1 MGRARQK
8 YRERPTVVADE
19 SKQKKIKVELEN
31 VEAETYDT
39 ANALV
44 LPSKKRATKKLRDK
58 NAAPVKLLSRKK
70 RKQLEKIVDQK
81 KKKARRSELIEALE
95 KVQASPKE
103 LALLTQLQSTQTLG
117 RKKYLSEDFT
127 LITKQEV
134 EEEGG
139 RVVSVI
145 KGRKRK
151 KAMEDNG
158 EKEKK
163 HRDPTVVRLGD
174 MSSSEESD
182 EDEENEEREE
192 EEENAE
198 DNQGTENGD
207 ASIEEKDE
215 EVEEEENVEEG
226 KKEDEATD
234 KDTGEDPKAIEEGE
248 KPKEGKKAQIVPAK
262 PAVFVMLNRSAE
274 VQANRLKLP
283 ILSEE
288 QTIMEAINENP
299 VTVIVGAT
307 GSGKTTQ
314 VPQFLYEAGY
324 TSNGK
329 MIGVTEPR
337 RVAAIAMSQR
347 VGHEMN
353 LSSDQVSYQIRFE
366 GNSTPET
373 KIKFMTDGVLLKEIQ
388 KDPTLKKY
396 SVIII
401 DEAHERSVFSD
412 ILIGI
417 LSRIIPRRQAK
428 GKPLKLVIMSATLRV
443 EDFTDNVR
451 LFKQPKPPI
460 MKVDARMF
468 DVAIHYNKRTNE
480 DYVGEAY
487 KKACKIH
494 RQLPDGGILIFLTG
508 QQEVNTV
515 VRKLRSTFPA
525 HSGSNNEIKKSA
537 YQRKKE
543 ELKAKKIKRKSDQ
556 PQKVVLPKVKLED
569 FVSAFPDDAEGEV
582 EDFLPELEDRGADDR
597 DDSDLDLEED
607 DEGEAE
613 GRGDEPEQ
621 PMWVVPLYSMLPPEK
636 QQMVFQPPPEG
647 MRMCVVATNV
657 AETSLTIPNIKYVID
672 TGKVKEKVYDKVTG
686 VSMFHVTWI
695 AQASANQRA
704 GRAGRTAPGHC
715 YRLYSSAVFNDEFQK
730 FTTPEIQRRPIDD
743 LVLVMK
749 SMNLPVINFPFPT
762 PPDQLQVRTGI
773 KRLITLGGLDESELM
788 KKKSAAAAPS
798 RKRRKPDH
806 SNMVVHK
813 DLSYITPLGRAMA
826 AFPLAPRYGKML
838 ALSHQHNL
846 LPYTVAIVAALTVQ
860 EVLIETPLDSKANV
874 NETRKR
880 WQTLRLS
887 WASTGNSRSLG
898 DAMVLLRAVGAA
910 EYQGG
915 DREWCEK
922 NGLRHKG
929 IIEIRKLRRQL
940 TNEIN
945 VIIPSCNIVLDPHMA
960 PPTDDEARLL
970 RQIMLAGAVDHVAR
984 RVDDNELK
992 TPEDRQK
999 WRYAYRTQEMEEPV
1013 FLPSSSVTR
1022 IDMPKW
1028 VVYQD
1033 IYETHK
1039 MFMRTVTVIEPE
1051 WLAIFAPKLCD
1062 FSAPLETPEPR
1073 YDAERDK
1080 IMCHRTAT
1088 FGPSAWEI
1096 PEVEVEYP
1104 YSRELFP
1111 WVAFYFLTGDICPA
1125 LKPFKEYLFEPRTLV
1140 NPVAIRY
1147 REQRDNILRALMSQ
1161 KVTGYA
1167 KLEQLWKIQPKFLQ
1181 KEYLHWFQD
1190 SELHAEVI
1198 KIWPPFLKR
1207 EVNEWE

>member
-19 SKQKKIKVELEN
+19 SNQKKIKVELKN
-31 VEAETYDT
+31 AEAETYDT

-58 NAAPVKLLSRKK
+58 NAAPVKLLSKKK
-70 RKQLEKIVDQK
+70 RKLLEKIVDQK

-95 KVQASPKE
+95 KVQASPKD

-139 RVVSVI
+139 RVISVI

-151 KAMEDNG
+151 KAMEDDG

-163 HRDPTVVRLGD
+163 RRDPTVVRLGEV
-174 MSSSEESD
+174 SSSEESED
-182 EDEENEEREE
+182 DEEDEEGEE
-192 EEENAE
+192 EEENVE
-198 DNQGTENGD
+198 DQGTENGD
-207 ASIEEKDE
+207 GSKEEND
-215 EVEEEENVEEG
+215 EVEEEGIVEEV
-226 KKEDEATD
+226 KKEEEATD
-234 KDTGEDPKAIEEGE
+234 KDTTEGPKATEQKEE
-248 KPKEGKKAQIVPAK
+248 PKEVKMKAQVVPAK
-262 PAVFVMLNRSAE
+262 PAVFVMLDRLPE
-274 VQANRLKLP
+274 VQASRLKLP

-288 QTIMEAINENP
+288 QVIMEAINENP

-324 TSNGK
+324 TSDGK

-451 LFKQPKPPI
+451 LFKEPKPPI

-515 VRKLRSTFPA
+515 VRKLRSTFPT
-525 HSGSNNEIKKSA
+525 HSGNNGEIKKSA

-543 ELKAKKIKRKSDQ
+543 DLKAKKEKRKSGQ
-556 PQKVVLPKVKLED
+556 LQKIVLPKVKLED

-582 EDFLPELEDRGADDR
+582 DELEDRGADDR
-597 DDSDLDLEED
+597 DDSDLDLDED
-607 DEGEAE
+607 DEGEEE
-613 GRGDEPEQ
+613 GKGGEPEQ

-672 TGKVKEKVYDKVTG
+672 SGKVKEKVYDKVTG

-730 FTTPEIQRRPIDD
+730 FATPEIQRRPIDD

-762 PPDQLQVRTGI
+762 PPDQLQVCTGI
-773 KRLITLGGLDESELM
+773 KRLITLGGLDESELVS
-788 KKKSAAAAPS
+788 KKVPTSVPR
-798 RKRRKPDH
+798 RKRKTL
-806 SNMVVHK
+806 NMVEHK

-880 WQTLRLS
+880 WQNLRLS
-887 WASTGNSRSLG
+887 WASAGNSRSLG

-945 VIIPSCNIVLDPHMA
+945 MIIPSCNIVLDPHMA

-970 RQIMLAGAVDHVAR
+970 RQIVLAGAVDHVAR
-984 RVDDNELK
+984 RVDDHELK

-1013 FLPSSSVTR
+1013 FLPSASVTR

-1051 WLAIFAPKLCD
+1051 WLATFAPRLCD
-1062 FSAPLETPEPR
+1062 FSPPLETPEPR

-1104 YSRELFP
+1104 YGREMFP
-1111 WVAFYFLTGDICPA
+1111 WIAFYFLTGDICPA

-1161 KVTGYA
+1161 KVTSYA
-1167 KLEQLWKIQPKFLQ
+1167 KLESLWKIQPKFLQ
-1181 KEYLHWFQD
+1181 NEYLQWFQD

-1198 KIWPPFLKR
+1198 KIWPPFIKK
-1207 EVNEWE
+1207 EVNEWD

>member
-8 YRERPTVVADE
+8 YRERPVVVADE
-19 SKQKKIKVELEN
+19 SKQKKIKVDIGN
-31 VEAETYDT
+31 EADSYDT

-44 LPSKKRATKKLRDK
+44 LPSEKRATKKLRDK

-70 RKQLEKIVDQK
+70 RKLLEKVVDQK
-81 KKKARRSELIEALE
+81 KKKAKRSELLEALE
-95 KVQASPKE
+95 KVQASSEE
-103 LALLTQLQSTQTLG
+103 LSLLTQLQSTQTLG

-145 KGRKRK
+145 KGRKRR
-151 KAMEDNG
+151 KALDDNG
-158 EKEKK
+158 EREKK
-163 HRDPTVVRLGD
+163 HRDPTVVRLGEV
-174 MSSSEESD
+174 SSSEESE
-182 EDEENEEREE
+182 EDEE
-192 EEENAE
+192 EEEYVEEE
-198 DNQGTENGD
+198 DHERENGE
-207 ASIEEKDE
+207 AIKEENDEEGKEENTE
-215 EVEEEENVEEG
+215 EVEKGEEV
-226 KKEDEATD
+226 TD
-234 KDTGEDPKAIEEGE
+234 KDKRAE
-248 KPKEGKKAQIVPAK
+248 KSLEPKEQREEPKEMVDKAQVVPAK
-262 PAVFVMLNRSAE
+262 PAVFVVLDRSPE

-288 QTIMEAINENP
+288 QIIMEAINENP

-324 TSNGK
+324 TSNSK

-353 LSSDQVSYQIRFE
+353 LTSDQVSYQIRFE
-366 GNSTPET
+366 GNATPDT

-428 GKPLKLVIMSATLRV
+428 GRPLKLVIMSATLRV

-451 LFKQPKPPI
+451 LFKEPKPPV

-468 DVAIHYNKRTNE
+468 DVTIHYNKRTNE

-515 VRKLRSTFPA
+515 VRKLRTTFPS
-525 HSGSNNEIKKSA
+525 HSGSHGETKKSA

-543 ELKAKKIKRKSDQ
+543 ELKAKKERRKSGQ
-556 PQKVVLPKVKLED
+556 PEKVVLPKVKLED

-582 EDFLPELEDRGADDR
+582 EDFMTEIEDRGVVDHE
-597 DDSDLDLEED
+597 DSDLDLDEEEED
-607 DEGEAE
+607 EE
-613 GRGDEPEQ
+613 GRRNELEQ

-647 MRMCVVATNV
+647 MRLCVVATNV

-672 TGKVKEKVYDKVTG
+672 CGKVKEKVYDKVTG
-686 VSMFHVTWI
+686 VSMFHVTWT

-730 FTTPEIQRRPIDD
+730 FATPEIQRRPIDD

-762 PPDQLQVRTGI
+762 PPDHLQVRSGMQ
-773 KRLITLGGLDESELM
+773 RLIILGGLDERELTPQE
-788 KKKSAAAAPS
+788 AAAAMPPK
-798 RKRRKPDH
+798 RGKRRMQTPKPV
-806 SNMVVHK
+806 NR

-846 LPYTVAIVAALTVQ
+846 LPYTVALVAALTVQ

-880 WQTLRLS
+880 WQNLRLS
-887 WASTGNSRSLG
+887 WAGTANSRSLG

-915 DREWCEK
+915 DREWCDK

-929 IIEIRKLRRQL
+929 IVEIRKLRRQL

-945 VIIPSCNIVLDPHMA
+945 MIIPSCNLVLDPHMS

-992 TPEDRQK
+992 NSEDKQK
-999 WRYAYRTQEMEEPV
+999 WKYAYRTQDMEEPV

-1022 IDMPKW
+1022 VDMPKW
-1028 VVYQD
+1028 VIYQD
-1033 IYETHK
+1033 VYETHK
-1039 MFMRTVTVIEPE
+1039 MFMRTVTAIEPE
-1051 WLAIFAPKLCD
+1051 WLATFAPKLCN
-1062 FSAPLETPEPR
+1062 FSPPLETPEPR
-1073 YDAERDK
+1073 YDSERDK
-1080 IMCHRTAT
+1080 ILCHRTAT

-1147 REQRDNILRALMSQ
+1147 REQRDKILRALMSQ
-1161 KVTGYA
+1161 KVTNYA
-1167 KLEQLWKIQPKFLQ
+1167 KLEQLWKEQPKFLQ
-1181 KEYLHWFQD
+1181 KEYLLWFQD
-1190 SELHAEVI
+1190 TELHGEVV
-1198 KIWPPFLKR
+1198 KIWPPLIPK

>member
-31 VEAETYDT
+31 AEAETYDT

-58 NAAPVKLLSRKK
+58 NAAPVKLLSKKK
-70 RKQLEKIVDQK
+70 RKLLEKIVDQK
-81 KKKARRSELIEALE
+81 NKKARRNELIEALE
-95 KVQASPKE
+95 KVQASPKD

-151 KAMEDNG
+151 KAIEDDG

-163 HRDPTVVRLGD
+163 RKDPTVVRLGEV
-174 MSSSEESD
+174 SSSEESED
-182 EDEENEEREE
+182 DEEDEEGEE
-192 EEENAE
+192 EEDNVE
-198 DNQGTENGD
+198 DQEIENGD
-207 ASIEEKDE
+207 ESKEEND
-215 EVEEEENVEEG
+215 EVEEGNVEEV
-226 KKEDEATD
+226 KKEEEATD
-234 KDTGEDPKAIEEGE
+234 KDTAEGPKATEQREE
-248 KPKEGKKAQIVPAK
+248 PKEVKKNAQVVPAK
-262 PAVFVMLNRSAE
+262 PAVFVMLNRLPE
-274 VQANRLKLP
+274 VQASRLKLP

-288 QTIMEAINENP
+288 QVIMEAINENP

-324 TSNGK
+324 TSDGK

-417 LSRIIPRRQAK
+417 LSRMIPRRQAK

-451 LFKQPKPPI
+451 LFKEPKPPI

-468 DVAIHYNKRTNE
+468 DVTIHYNKRTDE

-515 VRKLRSTFPA
+515 VRKLRSTFPT
-525 HSGSNNEIKKSA
+525 HSGNNGEIKKSA

-543 ELKAKKIKRKSDQ
+543 ELKAKKEKRKSGQ
-556 PQKVVLPKVKLED
+556 LQKVVLPKVKLED

-582 EDFLPELEDRGADDR
+582 DDFLPELEDRGADDR
-597 DDSDLDLEED
+597 DDSDLDLDDD
-607 DEGEAE
+607 DEGEEE
-613 GRGDEPEQ
+613 GKGGEPEQ

-672 TGKVKEKVYDKVTG
+672 SGKVKEKVYDKVTG

-730 FTTPEIQRRPIDD
+730 FATPEIQRRPIDD

-773 KRLITLGGLDESELM
+773 KRLITLGGLDESELES
-788 KKKSAAAAPS
+788 KKVPASVPR
-798 RKRRKPDH
+798 RKRKNI
-806 SNMVVHK
+806 NMVVHK

-880 WQTLRLS
+880 WQNLRLS
-887 WASTGNSRSLG
+887 WASNGNSRSLG

-945 VIIPSCNIVLDPHMA
+945 MIIPSCNIVLDPHMA
-960 PPTDDEARLL
+960 PPSDDEARLL

-984 RVDDNELK
+984 RVDDHELK

-1013 FLPSSSVTR
+1013 FLPSASVTR

-1051 WLAIFAPKLCD
+1051 WLATFAPKLCD
-1062 FSAPLETPEPR
+1062 FSSPLESPEPR

-1104 YSRELFP
+1104 YGRELFP

-1167 KLEQLWKIQPKFLQ
+1167 KLESLWKIQPKFLQ
-1181 KEYLHWFQD
+1181 KEYLQWFQD

-1198 KIWPPFLKR
+1198 KMWPPFIKK
-1207 EVNEWE
+1207 EVNEWD

>member
-19 SKQKKIKVELEN
+19 SKQKKIKVEFEN
-31 VEAETYDT
+31 AEAETYDT

-58 NAAPVKLLSRKK
+58 NAAPVKLLSKKK
-70 RKQLEKIVDQK
+70 RKLLEKIVDQK
-81 KKKARRSELIEALE
+81 KKKAKRSELIEALE
-95 KVQASPKE
+95 KVQASPKD

-117 RKKYLSEDFT
+117 RKKYLSEDFM

-151 KAMEDNG
+151 KAMEDDG

-163 HRDPTVVRLGD
+163 RRDPTVVRLGE
-174 MSSSEESD
+174 MSSSEESED
-182 EDEENEEREE
+182 DEEDGEGE
-192 EEENAE
+192 
-198 DNQGTENGD
+198 
-207 ASIEEKDE
+207 
-215 EVEEEENVEEG
+215 EEEENVEEDQVTENG
-226 KKEDEATD
+226 DGSKEENGEVEEVKKEEEVTD
-234 KDTGEDPKAIEEGE
+234 KDTTEGPKATEQGEE
-248 KPKEGKKAQIVPAK
+248 PKEVKKKAQVVPAK
-262 PAVFVMLNRSAE
+262 PAVFVMLNRLQE
-274 VQANRLKLP
+274 VQASRLKLP
-283 ILSEE
+283 VLSEE
-288 QTIMEAINENP
+288 QAIMEAINENP

-324 TSNGK
+324 TSDGK

-451 LFKQPKPPI
+451 LFKEPKPPI

-468 DVAIHYNKRTNE
+468 DVTIHYNKQTNE

-515 VRKLRSTFPA
+515 VRKLRSTFPT
-525 HSGSNNEIKKSA
+525 HSGSNSEIKKSA
-537 YQRKKE
+537 YRRKKE
-543 ELKAKKIKRKSDQ
+543 ELKAKKEKQKSGQ
-556 PQKVVLPKVKLED
+556 LQKIVLPKVKLED

-582 EDFLPELEDRGADDR
+582 DDFLPELEDRGADDR
-597 DDSDLDLEED
+597 DDSDLDLDED
-607 DEGEAE
+607 DEGEEE
-613 GRGDEPEQ
+613 GKGGEPEQ

-730 FTTPEIQRRPIDD
+730 FATPEIQRRPIDD

-773 KRLITLGGLDESELM
+773 KRLITLGGLDESELISKEVPATIPR
-788 KKKSAAAAPS
+788 KK
-798 RKRRKPDH
+798 RKNL
-806 SNMVVHK
+806 NMVVHK

-880 WQTLRLS
+880 WQNLRLS

-910 EYQGG
+910 EYQGS

-945 VIIPSCNIVLDPHMA
+945 MIIPSCNIALDPHMA

-984 RVDDNELK
+984 RVDDHELK
-992 TPEDRQK
+992 TPEDRKK

-1013 FLPSSSVTR
+1013 FLPSASVTR

-1039 MFMRTVTVIEPE
+1039 MFMRTVTAIEPE
-1051 WLAIFAPKLCD
+1051 WLATFAPKLCD
-1062 FSAPLETPEPR
+1062 FSSPLETPEPR

-1104 YSRELFP
+1104 YGRELFP

-1140 NPVAIRY
+1140 SPVAIRY
-1147 REQRDNILRALMSQ
+1147 REQRDNILRALMSE

-1167 KLEQLWKIQPKFLQ
+1167 KLEDLWKIQPKFLQ

-1190 SELHAEVI
+1190 NELHAEVI
-1198 KIWPPFLKR
+1198 KIWPPFIKKD
-1207 EVNEWE
+1207 VNEWD